1 MVVTERTAREGARV
15 RGRHPWRGSA
25 FGLALEAPRPLP
37 TIGANGACAGRQTV
51 VELVAPPVL
60 DRAWPGREAES
71 VVDRR
76 FPDGA
81 AMLRIDRHP
90 EAGFRIWGPGYGRY
104 VVSPAG
110 RRIQAA
116 LPRRTWRWQRLF
128 FAQVLP
134 LAAALQGLE
143 PFHASAVALSGR
155 AVAFVASA
163 GTGKTSVAAHLV
175 AAGAPLITDD
185 VLALEPT
192 SRGVIAHPG
201 CGLVNLD
208 ESELAAME
216 EVGRQRMGRFLGRSD
231 KLHFAAP
238 VFAREL
244 PLGLVYFLRR
254 TGSEGPLAIIEDR
267 RSTQRLLAAGFLA
280 YLRSPERLV
289 NHLEACARVREVA
302 PTFGVEVPVGLPA
315 GALAAEVR
323 THATAV
329 LGPEGGP

>member
-1 MVVTERTAREGARV
+1 
-15 RGRHPWRGSA
+15 
-25 FGLALEAPRPLP
+25 
-37 TIGANGACAGRQTV
+37 
-51 VELVAPPVL
+51 
-60 DRAWPGREAES
+60 
-71 VVDRR
+71 
-76 FPDGA
+76 
-81 AMLRIDRHP
+81 MLRIDRHP

-163 GTGKTSVAAHLV
+163 GAGKTSVAAHLV

-216 EVGRQRMGRFLGRSD
+216 DVGRQRMGRFLGRSD
-231 KLHFAAP
+231 KLHLAAP

-254 TGSEGPLAIIEDR
+254 TGSEGPLAIVEDR

-280 YLRSPERLV
+280 YLVSPERLV
-289 NHLEACARVREVA
+289 NHLEACARVSEVA

-315 GALAAEVR
+315 RALADEIRA
-323 THATAV
+323 HATAV
-329 LGPEGGP
+329 LGLEGDP